1 MRADLKSRHG
11 AISTG
16 LLSAGLLLLPLAFD
30 PWYGIPDLLL
40 KRLLIYAVVLGLGL
54 AWITVAS
61 GGPTWQPRSGLVLPA
76 VGYVLLGFLSLF
88 WATTPFHG
96 LVEATR
102 LLVLALLFVAVQVLI
117 RMDGLI
123 TVARCSTVGG
133 AALAAIGV
141 CQYLGLAFEWIPSV
155 GMPSGTFAFRN
166 LAASYLIGCLPL
178 ALLAI
183 ALEST
188 AWRRLLWAGCAALMA
203 LFLLYT
209 RTRGAWV
216 GTGLALIIACVVAL
230 YHGPLRR
237 TLALT
242 FKGIFATRLLR
253 LGLPLLACAWLVA
266 AFLPSHTS
274 PGVIQ
279 QFDEQKTS
287 AATTAVSMLSVGS
300 DRGRLDMWKHTLDM
314 VWDHPL
320 LGVGL
325 DNWEFVYPLYD
336 TGVEPGK
343 ITAASEPVRPHND
356 FLWILSELGLV
367 GLGLYLWLLGAAW
380 VAARRVFRSGEA
392 TKQLCALAALAGIV
406 ALLGHSFFSFPKEQ
420 PAPAALFWLHLGIV
434 GVVSSRISTGQKR
447 DSINT
452 MLPVMAVAVV
462 ICAIVLTF
470 RQVRFDEHFQKARLL
485 ASQSSWRSG
494 AQQMALAIDQG
505 AFDHRA
511 SFLQARYLQRAGLQP
526 EAEQAY
532 REALAVHPNYAHSHH
547 NLGGTLAAQGRW
559 GEAIESYTNAL
570 SLRPQYLEART
581 NLGYAYAAA
590 GRLDEA
596 ETTFR
601 DVLRQAPSSAVA
613 LGNLGAVYLKKGHT
627 QHAIRCLK
635 EAVRIRPEY
644 GEAYSNLGYALE
656 QAGDTAEAIKAYSRL
671 LDLWHGDRR
680 AGILDHIANLRT
692 SLINGN

>member
-1 MRADLKSRHG
+1 MPA
-11 AISTG
+11 G
-16 LLSAGLLLLPLAFD
+16 LLSAGLLLMPLAFD

-54 AWITVAS
+54 TWVTVAR
-61 GGPTWQPRSGLVLPA
+61 GVPVWQPRSGLVLPA
-76 VGYVLLGFLSLF
+76 LGYVLLGFLSLL

-96 LVEATR
+96 LVEAAQ
-102 LLVLALLFVAVQVLI
+102 LLVLALLFLAVQILI
-117 RMDGLI
+117 RQDDLI
-123 TVARCSTVGG
+123 TLARCNTAGG
-133 AALAAIGV
+133 AALAVVGV
-141 CQYLGLAFEWIPSV
+141 AQYLGLAFEWIPSV

-166 LAASYLIGCLPL
+166 LAASYLIGSLPL
-178 ALLAI
+178 ALLAF

-188 AWRRLLWAGCAALMA
+188 TWRRLLWAGCAALMA

-216 GTGLALIIACVVAL
+216 GTALALLVACVVAL
-230 YHGPLRR
+230 YHEPLRR
-237 TLALT
+237 TLVRTL
-242 FKGIFATRLLR
+242 KGVFATRMLR
-253 LGLPLLACAWLVA
+253 LGLPLLTCVWLVA
-266 AFLPSHTS
+266 AFLPSRTS

-287 AATTAVSMLSVGS
+287 AATTAVSMLSAGS
-300 DRGRLDMWKHTLDM
+300 DRGRRDMWRHTREM

-325 DNWEFVYPLYD
+325 DNWEFAYPLYD
-336 TGVEPGK
+336 RGVEPGK
-343 ITAASEPVRPHND
+343 ITADSEPVRPHND

-380 VAARRVFRSGEA
+380 VAARRVFRSGEV

-434 GVVSSRISTGQKR
+434 GVVSSRVSTGQMR
-447 DSINT
+447 NPIHT
-452 MLPVMAVAVV
+452 MLPVMAVGVV
-462 ICAIVLTF
+462 ICAMVLTW
-470 RQVRFDEHFQKARLL
+470 RQIRFDGHFEKARYL
-485 ASQSSWRSG
+485 ASQSAWRNG
-494 AQQMALAIDQG
+494 AQEMALAIDQG

-511 SFLQARYLQRAGLQP
+511 SFLRGRYLQRAGLQP

-559 GEAIESYTNAL
+559 DEAIASYTNAL

-596 ETTFR
+596 EITFR
-601 DVLRQAPSSAVA
+601 DVLRQDPSSAIA
-613 LGNLGAVYLKKGHT
+613 LGNLGAVYLKNGRT
-627 QHAIRCLK
+627 QKAIRCLK
-635 EAVRIRPEY
+635 EAVRIRPDY
-644 GEAYSNLGYALE
+644 GEAYNNLGYALE
-656 QAGDTAEAIKAYSRL
+656 QAGDTTEAIKAYSRL
-671 LDLWHGDRR
+671 LDLWKGDRR

>member
-1 MRADLKSRHG
+1 M
-11 AISTG
+11 
-16 LLSAGLLLLPLAFD
+16 PLAFD

-40 KRLLIYAVVLGLGL
+40 KRLLIYTVVLGLGL
-54 AWITVAS
+54 RWVTVAR

-76 VGYVLLGFLSLF
+76 LGYVLLGFLSLF
-88 WATTPFHG
+88 WATTPFSG
-96 LVEATR
+96 LVEATQ
-102 LLVLALLFVAVQVLI
+102 LLVFALLFVAVQILI
-117 RMDGLI
+117 GPGDLI
-123 TVARCSTVGG
+123 MLARCSAVGG
-133 AALAAIGV
+133 AALAVVGV

-166 LAASYLIGCLPL
+166 LAASYLIGSLPL
-178 ALLAI
+178 ALLAF

-188 AWRRLLWAGCAALMA
+188 TWKRLLWAGCAALMA

-209 RTRGAWV
+209 RTRGAWM
-216 GTGLALIIACVVAL
+216 GTALALLLVSVVVL
-230 YHGPLRR
+230 CHVPLRR
-237 TLALT
+237 TLAQT
-242 FKGIFATRLLR
+242 FQEGFATRLLK
-253 LGLPLLACAWLVA
+253 LGLPLLACAWLAA
-266 AFLPSHTS
+266 AFLPSRTS

-287 AATTAVSMLSVGS
+287 AAATAVSMLSTGS
-300 DRGRLDMWKHTLDM
+300 DRGRLDMWRHTLSM

-325 DNWEFVYPLYD
+325 DNWEFAYPLYD
-336 TGVEPGK
+336 TGVKPGK
-343 ITAASEPVRPHND
+343 ITANSEPVRPHND

-380 VAARRVFRSGEA
+380 GAARKAFRSGEA
-392 TKQLCALAALAGIV
+392 TRQLCALAALAGIV

-420 PAPAALFWLHLGIV
+420 PAPAALFWLHLGII
-434 GVVSSRISTGQKR
+434 GVASPRISTGR
-447 DSINT
+447 RRSPINT
-452 MLPVMAVAVV
+452 VLPVMAVGVA

-485 ASQSSWRSG
+485 ALHTSWRSG

-511 SFLQARYLQRAGLQP
+511 NFLQARYLQRAGLHP

-570 SLRPQYLEART
+570 ALRPQYLEART

-613 LGNLGAVYLKKGHT
+613 LGNLGAVYLRQGHT
-627 QHAIRCLK
+627 QNAIRCLK

-680 AGILDHIANLRT
+680 AGILDHIAILRT